1 MPHSHVYKIWT
12 PQASPSVSKFHKYLL
27 WGVRTTIIKLVINQG
42 CFDNVHCHTIIINF
56 KQLVNWSSPCEAM
69 LYLHVVLT
77 CYSLINI
84 HLHYLKYTMSLQ
96 IINGFIVNLYT
107 NNVDNNYTCIHTST
121 SPCCR
126 TQSHRQLPPLIWLQS
141 LKVKRGKN
149 CMLRSLALLLN
160 LRTGTK

>member
-12 PQASPSVSKFHKYLL
+12 PQASSSVSKFHKYLL
-27 WGVRTTIIKLVINQG
+27 WGVRTTIIKLAINQG
-42 CFDNVHCHTIIINF
+42 CFDNVHCHTIIIYDINF

-107 NNVDNNYTCIHTST
+107 NNVDNNYTHVYI
-121 SPCCR
+121 
-126 TQSHRQLPPLIWLQS
+126 
-141 LKVKRGKN
+141 
-149 CMLRSLALLLN
+149 LLLHPAAELSLIDN
-160 LRTGTK
+160 FLHSSGCRAWKSREAKIACSDHLHSF